1 MVVNSVGN
9 SNTNSRISNIEY
21 FAFNIRIN
29 SNDFQWLKKLDPL
42 SLLEHL
48 NSQHS
53 KLHLSSVA
61 KRPKEKKTL
70 VHKFDLL
77 NRVPA

>member
-1 MVVNSVGN
+1 MDVNSVGN

-21 FAFNIRIN
+21 SAFNIQIN
-29 SNDFQWLKKLDPL
+29 SNNFQWLKKLDPL
-42 SLLEHL
+42 SLLKHS

-53 KLHLSSVA
+53 KLHLSPA
-61 KRPKEKKTL
+61 HKTPKEKKAL

-77 NRVPA
+77 NREPA